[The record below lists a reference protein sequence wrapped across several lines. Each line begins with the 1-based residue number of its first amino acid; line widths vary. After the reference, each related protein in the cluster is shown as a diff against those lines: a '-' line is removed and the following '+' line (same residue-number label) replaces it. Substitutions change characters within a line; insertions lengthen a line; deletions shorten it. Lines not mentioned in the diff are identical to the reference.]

1 MTETVHPLAARGFGA
16 AADAYERGRPD
27 YPAEAVASIVDLL
40 DLRPGRVLLELG
52 AGTGKL
58 TRQLV
63 PSGVRI
69 LALEP
74 VASMRAVLAAVVPDA
89 KPLDGTAES
98 IPLPGQSVDAVV
110 VAQAF
115 HWFDTIRALSE
126 IHRVLRPGGRVAL
139 TWNMRDESVPW
150 VRRLGECI
158 EGATGGEAPNSQ
170 HGWRERVDRC
180 GLFEPLE
187 TTTFRHVQR
196 LTVDGVLDRVVSIST
211 VAAAAP
217 SVRDGLVAEI
227 RTLLAT
233 DPDTAGRTEFDL
245 PYDTDVHW
253 TARRSPV
260 PGAVGLVASVNV
272 NSGGVPKAPVDGTRI
287 LRVGLEGDGHRES
300 ESIHG
305 GLDRAVCLYAQ
316 EAIERVREGGDAAF
330 PGAYGE
336 NLTLLGIDWWSL
348 APGVRL
354 AFGAGDGGDVEAGG
368 NDETGGSDDEDG
380 GAGALIELTEPAV
393 PRQSIAH
400 YFAERRI
407 ARVSHKV
414 HPEDARWYARVLRE
428 GPVGPGMTVRLV
440 PADG

>member
-150 VRRLGECI
+150 VRRLGECV

-348 APGVRL
+348 APGDRL
-354 AFGAGDGGDVEAGG
+354 TFGDAGDGGGG
-368 NDETGGSDDEDG
+368 DDEDG